1 MARLLL
7 ARAGLYAGATMD
19 PAPKTAST
27 ASTTAAAAS
36 RSGRHFLQIP
46 GPTNVP
52 DRILRAMDR
61 PTIDHRGPEFARLA
75 GEIFEGLRPVFGTTG
90 PVIIFPSSGTGAW
103 EAAIVNTL
111 KHGDRVL
118 MFETGQ
124 FAALWKRLAER
135 LGLVVDFVPADWRHG
150 VDPAVV
156 EARLAD
162 DPQGA
167 IKAVM
172 VVHNET
178 STGVTTRIP
187 LIRQAIDRARH
198 AALLMVD
205 TISALGSLDYRHAE
219 WGVDVSVACSQKGL
233 MLPPGLGLNAV
244 SDKALAAAK
253 QGGMPRSYWDW
264 EEMLKSNTS
273 GYFPYTPATNL
284 LFGLREALAMFREQ
298 GLPAVFA
305 RHARHAE
312 ATRRAVRAWGLEI
325 LCAEP
330 AEYSNVLTAVMM
342 PPGHDAEVFRAVVLS
357 RFDMS
362 LGVGLGRLAG
372 KVFRIGHVGDFNDLT
387 LVGTLGGVE
396 MGLAISGVPHRAG
409 GTQAAMTFLSG
420 DAQL

>member
-1 MARLLL
+1 
-7 ARAGLYAGATMD
+7 
-19 PAPKTAST
+19 
-27 ASTTAAAAS
+27 
-36 RSGRHFLQIP
+36 
-46 GPTNVP
+46 
-52 DRILRAMDR
+52 
-61 PTIDHRGPEFARLA
+61 
-75 GEIFEGLRPVFGTTG
+75 
-90 PVIIFPSSGTGAW
+90 
-103 EAAIVNTL
+103 
-111 KHGDRVL
+111 
-118 MFETGQ
+118 
-124 FAALWKRLAER
+124 
-135 LGLVVDFVPADWRHG
+135 
-150 VDPAVV
+150 
-156 EARLAD
+156 
-162 DPQGA
+162 
-167 IKAVM
+167 
-172 VVHNET
+172 
-178 STGVTTRIP
+178 
-187 LIRQAIDRARH
+187 
-198 AALLMVD
+198 
-205 TISALGSLDYRHAE
+205 
-219 WGVDVSVACSQKGL
+219 
-233 MLPPGLGLNAV
+233 
-244 SDKALAAAK
+244 
-253 QGGMPRSYWDW
+253 
-264 EEMLKSNTS
+264 MLKSNTS